1 MEWIYDNFMLK
12 YGMKNV
18 AERKFTQLI
27 CACITYRNQLHRV
40 NLFGRYLEIYDDL
53 PPSDYNRYLKLS
65 QLFTQQIL
73 NFKFDENIDSTLLPL

>member
-1 MEWIYDNFMLK
+1 MLK

-27 CACITYRNQLHRV
+27 CACITYRTQLHRV

-65 QLFTQQIL
+65 
-73 NFKFDENIDSTLLPL
+73 